1 MEPTEAIDI
10 LRGTTSPASVLHPQ
24 IAADM
29 GADALAAW
37 EWVAGMKATVE
48 PYGNQ
53 WTCWRVVYAS
63 KRQDIIRGYG
73 HTPLEAVLDAIKK
86 EATGGR

>member
-29 GADALAAW
+29 GAEALAAW
-37 EWVAGMKATVE
+37 EWVGRTGCVPEKHRDLWLAPACSAK
-48 PYGNQ
+48 
-53 WTCWRVVYAS
+53 
-63 KRQDIIRGYG
+63 GYFDG
-73 HTPLEAVLDAIKK
+73 EGPTLLAAVLDAMKK
-86 EATGGR
+86 EATDGR

>member
-37 EWVAGMKATVE
+37 EWMETTGSEILRCRPGRCEVWNGIQFISQG
-48 PYGNQ
+48 P
-53 WTCWRVVYAS
+53 
-63 KRQDIIRGYG
+63 
-73 HTPLEAVLDAIKK
+73 TPLAAVLEAMKK
-86 EATGGR
+86 EATDER

>member
-1 MEPTEAIDI
+1 MQPTEAIEI

-37 EWVAGMKATVE
+37 EVVRREGQPPRLTMDGT
-48 PYGNQ
+48 
-53 WTCWRVVYAS
+53 WRVVY
-63 KRQDIIRGYG
+63 QQWEGVVIDGEG
-73 HTPLEAVLDAIKK
+73 PTPLAAVLEAIKK
-86 EATGGR
+86 EAADER

>member
-29 GADALAAW
+29 G
-37 EWVAGMKATVE
+37 
-48 PYGNQ
+48 Q
-53 WTCWRVVYAS
+53 RRWRLGS
-63 KRQDIIRGYG
+63 GWLSMWM
-73 HTPLEAVLDAIKK
+73 TSC
-86 EATGGR
+86 